1 MISLNSV
8 NYFEKEN
15 EILKNVTL
23 DIMKNNTTVIM
34 GKNGSGKSTLLNLIN
49 KIYEPSSG
57 SITSELAEPIPM
69 LFQKPIMFERSVNYN
84 YLLLHKIKKFEIN
97 NYWFN
102 CFQLNK
108 IKNQSAKSLSGGEKQ
123 KLFLSR
129 LMSFNQKNLFLD
141 EPNQNLDLES
151 EKLLIKLLKKE
162 KISKTIVMTLHNFE
176 IAKNIADNII
186 YLDQGRVLYNLKT
199 ADFFKT
205 FKY

>member
-8 NYFEKEN
+8 SYFEKEN

>member
-23 DIMKNNTTVIM
+23 DILKNNTTVIM